1 MLLVMGEKLE
11 VQRTPLAY
19 KTVKFLR
26 SFDKLPVCTLVMGD
40 ESLDFLLFLLIC
52 RRRNYSLVNVED
64 LVFSVALLIVDLIAE
79 SRMASFPV
87 LLTHKVCFT
96 PSLLWLNSRI
106 DICQK
111 GPIEGCY
118 SLKVYSVTL
127 NDILKA

>member
-11 VQRTPLAY
+11 VQRTPLAD

-40 ESLDFLLFLLIC
+40 ESLDLLLFLLKT
-52 RRRNYSLVNVED
+52 RDYSLVNVED

-127 NDILKA
+127 HDILKA